1 MAANAI
7 LKTIKSDISWTKCA
21 KKANEATFPTKF
33 GNPYLM
39 EIFLFRSETILTY
52 GYKMA
57 AQKWTLTP
65 YLNTQTVISLES
77 DVLLTPIKC
86 HFPLILALQI

>member
-1 MAANAI
+1 MAADAI

-39 EIFLFRSETILTY
+39 EIFLLRSETILT
-52 GYKMA
+52 
-57 AQKWTLTP
+57 
-65 YLNTQTVISLES
+65 
-77 DVLLTPIKC
+77 
-86 HFPLILALQI
+86 H